1 MSETCNIQ
9 VNIKMLKWL
18 KGIKII
24 VQYSVFHNSCYL
36 IVNRYLLQKF
46 NFVFGDMSLY
56 CNPVAV
62 YVSMD
67 E

>member
-1 MSETCNIQ
+1 MSQTCNIQ
-9 VNIKMLKWL
+9 VNIQILKRL

-36 IVNRYLLQKF
+36 NVNKYLLQIF
-46 NFVFGDMSLY
+46 NSVFTDISLY
-56 CNPVAV
+56 CNPVVV